1 MDKSYRIHTNISSD
15 TFLNVNMQQDFDFL
29 EVLSLKLK
37 QKDAY
42 RIHSSNY
49 GVIIGRVLANDAFG
63 IPNAKISVFIE
74 RDDSDTSD
82 METLYPYKE
91 VTTKDKDGRR
101 YNILPDYSDDECYR
115 VVGTFP
121 NKRLMLDDDIQLE
134 VYDKYWKYTTVT
146 NNAGDYM
153 LFGVPTGSVT
163 VHIEMD
169 LSDIGVLSQKPRDF
183 EYKGYN
189 LTLFDSPSQFKHST
203 NLDDLAQIFSQ
214 NKSIFVYPFWGDA
227 DNGVACITRS
237 DVQIQYKFEPTCV
250 FMGSIVTDNDGN
262 SIGHHCAP
270 DIDSGINYQLVGG
283 SGTIEM
289 IRKTTD
295 ELIEE
300 YQIQGNQLINDDGVW
315 CYQIPMNL
323 DYIGTDEYGNIVPT
337 DNPNK
342 GIPTRTQVRFRIS
355 KNETNDE
362 GFSRHTAKYLVPM
375 NPRFS
380 EAEENVVDLDRN
392 NGGLHH
398 RISGEIPVIPERGSD
413 IEKMYTFGS
422 ATPISCFRDLYW
434 NNVYSVKNYIPKVQ
448 VAHRAHSKNYGALK
462 GSNLAEDQNQI
473 PFNKLRIDIPFLYM
487 VVCILYTIMIW
498 VVTVINLIISF
509 LHYLVYEFCFK
520 VWKFKICPFG
530 VLKWLLGDLSC
541 ITMSAGS
548 DEGNVAYYPGCS
560 DAAMDDSD
568 CPEDMQEE
576 GCEKRNDND
585 ELLDKIQRNLAQEFK
600 IIKLDLY
607 QDWINGCLY
616 MPLWH
621 WRKRKKKT
629 FLFFT
634 LSRAKNDY
642 CSDKSLYSRLKT
654 YVTCNIKYISRSL
667 EVRNNRDSMPDSE
680 DRWHKNRKA
689 QVRYKRGLI
698 KPVENKDGLTAYY
711 YVAVQATS
719 DNDNDELEMA
729 RRPAY
734 FKAIRLYAT
743 DIILLGNLDPKN
755 IYGIPQFFK
764 CLPSTTANVPPIA
777 TIEEIPDPNAKEEIQ
792 DDIKG
797 AEDSGDTVTTGMD
810 WNHNGASQFPAYKT
824 GLFMDLACTYA
835 GTRPKSCINVER
847 VSELGVNLDTR
858 HKMAYH
864 EGGTDTQ
871 YGEIDTDGF
880 ISKYELDDMENR
892 AMFATLNHIGFV
904 PQEYQDSIIGPG
916 AYTSQV
922 HDKNTNYLIPKFK
935 YIYPVDFDG
944 RLQLPMDLYNTN
956 RSQFEQA
963 LFDERDEAYL
973 TFRLGAEMS
982 DDYTKNSELRIR
994 HFYHVYSK
1002 TLRDMPLYNNS
1013 YYFFFGIKKGSTAI
1027 DKFNELFYAPCYQN
1041 TKMPFT
1047 LDITVQGRPY
1057 CPDVYSNEGGCERP
1071 FKDDRCK
1078 NDDAKTYPYGNN
1090 RNNAYGYIRV
1100 KSDDIRSP
1108 YSYTLYDS
1116 YDDVVISESGM
1127 TLEEFVI
1134 GGDVDES
1141 GNTLLNCDGIVRY
1154 QTKPCEKLTKKDK
1167 QGNEVDVYLVN
1178 QEYILEVI
1186 DSDGRKISEKVK
1198 LEIPKITG
1206 EYNATKLGAKFYNS
1220 ATTRIDYICHDDNAF
1235 YGKIEMKGFT
1245 VDGYYCMITNVEYL
1259 GYGNDIEYED
1269 KDGNKYTVTD
1279 DTKGRYIFCITGESK
1294 DISDKVIAYLEL
1306 SVFKSNK
1313 ENLVRNCLC
1322 DDNTSSEQ
1330 IGYPG
1335 VDDDDNP
1342 INIIRALQDTP
1353 DTPVNMKIAAANKN
1367 QYFLGFEERTD
1378 ETTGEVIGTSV
1389 WFFMYQPNRYAMKIT
1404 QGCPD
1409 CMHPII
1415 ENSTDEIIDV
1425 LNGEPFIT
1433 RLNTMPTKFMIGT
1446 VNDNDNADIARSSY
1460 FYDNYA
1466 ARSANE
1472 NPNSK
1477 DAHQSYHLKGWYG
1490 THEESSYMF
1499 SRREE
1504 NKTYVSN
1511 QSVWEDM
1518 LKSAKDDVSSPKMKR
1533 FILKFKFD
1541 KMFKLSEGAYFTEDA
1556 SKRFVFQATGGINP
1570 ILYRSLA
1577 PLYEDYEKLKN
1588 NYVLKDGF
1596 TTTCAEYRP
1605 NIIGQNY
1612 SRPLEYDNGYVP
1624 GFEPSGPR
1632 FNHTI
1637 YNNSSL
1643 IGNYFA
1649 AFTRDG
1655 SYISKI
1661 KIDGKNINIERS
1673 PSFASISPING
1684 NVLKTKGKD
1693 FMSSIGTFTLAY
1705 DKGTQTLQNDYTRTT
1720 LPYLRALY
1728 VDRRFDFDFTILA
1741 PAVGNN
1747 FSLYKTSEKERN
1759 RTWKGGRLSGWTYNG
1774 IEMSYD
1780 NDYNIISAHTH
1791 SVPSISYNNT
1801 GEEPGIEDLEYTA
1814 ATFNKRLEYT
1824 YKYDCADICMTCGWQ
1839 QKDMGDTCPKCGG
1852 NNINYFH
1859 GEIGTLEVERKTH
1872 SGFERWAISK
1882 HEKDNT
1888 NFCAGNI
1895 PQVVLPGNDTT
1906 YSLDDAIT
1914 YYHKAYGDEKFD
1926 WDYIDTVACDGSA
1939 KKAPRWG
1946 KWNTVT
1952 NGFGSSFGFNTSID
1966 DDEDDEATE
1975 MTPLFKE
1982 YYSSSIAGF
1991 DIRHLYWSLFNYY
2004 RLKQYTERG
2013 SSNQQDQKF
2022 GKKAIDNE
2030 VNPFYVYHYP
2040 CLDNF
2045 VKDKKTYNGD
2055 FNREDAV
2062 NGEPIYGKKAYPT
2075 KRYIDVGDLPV
2086 VSYYDYET
2094 YNCSYGMQAEIGD
2107 DGTIRCETDGGEK
2120 CEISL
2125 NWLPPITIITPNGA
2139 SSNYANVT
2147 YRPYS
2152 NPCGNDPFVNCVK
2165 FTAGT
2170 ASMMFK
2176 YNTFTC
2182 DGFEVYTKSP
2192 KIVQVLPYLTCHN
2205 ENIDGIGFYK
2215 TSNPSPSFGTPEFN
2229 NQYGDNWTLDNA
2241 IKHITLVNGT
2251 FESKTSFH
2259 WDTMTLDVNI
2269 ITPENV
2275 GLAGGYKTKYGL
2287 DVNLVQT
2294 VMFEKEGE
2302 PLKSDDD
2309 DFTNIIFNKNVVTL
2323 KGQETGDDVKVFTI
2337 LVDREY
2343 RYEDDDHLVK
2353 HLRTIETSDLFDC
2366 RDIFMKI
2373 YVTGTTGYVDGN
2385 GVGDKETDGTY
2396 VQKRKGAANPIT
2408 GVTDVNSST
2417 GQTHDGVD
2425 TGDTIN
2431 VVTDVNAE
2439 TGQTGEDTTEIFI
2452 QTLTFDM
2459 YFDLRE
2465 CVPIDKRQNETFT
2478 NFDMMSYVFRFYN
2491 IFEEQYDVTPS
2502 EIRLLKNGT
2511 EAVIVRFVLKWPT
2524 NMGIIADKIWTGEGM
2539 ATPIPMELYVKTT
2552 SNFVYKLTGFKIKM
2566 CCDNGGQ
2573 EPGGCGDVNDIKENM
2588 DEALPG
2594 KPNRYYTHCIITD
2607 SCGCGVEPPSPGP
2620 SGIC

>member
-63 IPNAKISVFIE
+63 VPNAKISVFIE

-169 LSDIGVLSQKPRDF
+169 LSDIGILSQKPRDF

-262 SIGHHCAP
+262 AIGHHCAP
-270 DIDSGINYQLVGG
+270 DIDSGINSQLVGG

-295 ELIEE
+295 GLVEE
-300 YQIQGNQLINDDGVW
+300 YQIQGNQLIDENGVW

-355 KNETNDE
+355 KNESSDE

-380 EAEENVVDLDRN
+380 EEKYNIVDLDSG

-398 RISGEIPVIPERGSD
+398 KISGEIPVIPEKGSD

-462 GSNLAEDQNQI
+462 GSNLADDQNQI

-487 VVCILYTIMIW
+487 VVCILYTIMVW

-520 VWKFKICPFG
+520 VWKFKVCPFG

-576 GCEKRNDND
+576 GCDKRNNND
-585 ELLDKIQRNLAQEFK
+585 ELMDKIQRNLAQEFK

-607 QDWINGCLY
+607 QDWVNGCLY

-621 WRKRKKKT
+621 WLKRKKKT

-634 LSRAKNDY
+634 LSGAKNDY
-642 CSDKSLYSRLKT
+642 CSDSKLYSRLKT
-654 YVTCNIKYISRSL
+654 YVTCNIKYITRSL

-711 YVAVQATS
+711 YAAVQATS

-734 FKAIRLYAT
+734 FKAVRLYAT

-777 TIEEIPDPNAKEEIQ
+777 TIEEIPDPNAKDEIQ

-797 AEDSGDTVTTGMD
+797 VEDSGDTITTGMD
-810 WNHNGASQFPAYKT
+810 WNHDGASQFPAYKT

-858 HKMAYH
+858 HKIAYH

-871 YGEIDTDGF
+871 YGDIDTDGF

-904 PQEYQDSIIGPG
+904 PQEYQDSIIGAG

-982 DDYTKNSELRIR
+982 DDYEQNSELRIR

-1047 LDITVQGRPY
+1047 LDITVQGRSY

-1071 FKDDRCK
+1071 FENDRCK
-1078 NDDAKTYPYGNN
+1078 NSDAKTYPYGNN

-1100 KSDDIRSP
+1100 KSDDIRTP
-1108 YSYTLYDS
+1108 YTYTLYDS
-1116 YDDVVISESGM
+1116 YNDVVISESGM

-1134 GGDVDES
+1134 GGDIDENR
-1141 GNTLLNCDGIVRY
+1141 NTVLNCDGVVRY
-1154 QTKPCEKLTKKDK
+1154 QNRPCEKLTKKDE
-1167 QGNEVDVYLVN
+1167 QGNIVDVYLEN
-1178 QEYILEVI
+1178 QEYILEVT
-1186 DSDGRKISEKVK
+1186 DSDGRRISEKVK
-1198 LEIPKITG
+1198 LEVPKIVG
-1206 EYNATKLGAKFYNS
+1206 EYTATKLGAKFYNS

-1245 VDGYYCMITNVEYL
+1245 VDGYSCMITNVKYL
-1259 GYGNDIEYED
+1259 GYSNDIEYED
-1269 KDGNKYTVTD
+1269 ENGGKYTVTD
-1279 DTKGRYIFCITGESK
+1279 DTKGRYVFCVTGNSK

-1322 DDNTSSEQ
+1322 DDNTSTD
-1330 IGYPG
+1330 G
-1335 VDDDDNP
+1335 VDDNDNP
-1342 INIIRALQDTP
+1342 INIIRALQEAEA
-1353 DTPVNMKIAAANKN
+1353 PVNMKIVGANKN
-1367 QYFLGFEERTD
+1367 QYFLGFEERMN
-1378 ETTGEVIGTSV
+1378 ETAGEVSGTSV
-1389 WFFMYQPNRYAMKIT
+1389 WFFMYQPNRYSMKIT

-1409 CMHPII
+1409 CTKPII

-1433 RLNTMPTKFMIGT
+1433 RLNTMPTKFMVGT
-1446 VNDNDNADIARSSY
+1446 VNDNDNADIASTSY
-1460 FYDNYA
+1460 FYNRTVATD
-1466 ARSANE
+1466 
-1472 NPNSK
+1472 PK
-1477 DAHQSYHLKGWYG
+1477 DYHLKGWCG

-1518 LKSAKDDVSSPKMKR
+1518 FKSAKDDVSSPKMKR
-1533 FILKFKFD
+1533 YILKFKFD
-1541 KMFKLSEGAYFTEDA
+1541 KMFKLSEGAYFTEDS

-1570 ILYRSLA
+1570 ILYRSVA
-1577 PLYEDYEKLKN
+1577 PMYEDYEKLRN

-1612 SRPLEYDNGYVP
+1612 SRPLEHDNGYAPGFVP
-1624 GFEPSGPR
+1624 GGPR
-1632 FNHTI
+1632 FNHSI
-1637 YNNSSL
+1637 YNSSEL
-1643 IGNYFA
+1643 LGNYFA

-1655 SYISKI
+1655 SYISKT
-1661 KIDGKNINIERS
+1661 KIDGRNINIERS
-1673 PSFASISPING
+1673 PSFASISPMG
-1684 NVLKTKGKD
+1684 GLKVKGKD
-1693 FMSSIGTFTLAY
+1693 VIGSIGNFNLAY
-1705 DKGTQTLQNDYTRTT
+1705 NKGTQTLPDDYPRTT
-1720 LPYLRALY
+1720 LPYLRGLY
-1728 VDRRFDFDFTILA
+1728 IDRRFDFDFTILA

-1747 FSLYKTSEKERN
+1747 FSLYTDPKRN

-1801 GEEPGIEDLEYTA
+1801 GEDPGIEDLEYTA

-1839 QKDMGDTCPKCGG
+1839 QKNIPLNSEGEYTCPKCGG
-1852 NNINYFH
+1852 HNINFYH
-1859 GEIGTLEVERKTH
+1859 GEIGTMAVERRTN

-1882 HEKDNT
+1882 HDKDNT
-1888 NFCAGNI
+1888 NFNAGNI
-1895 PQVVLPGNDTT
+1895 PQIVLPGNDTT

-1914 YYHKAYGDEKFD
+1914 YYHKAYGDEKYD
-1926 WDYIDTVACDGSA
+1926 WVYEGSG
-1939 KKAPRWG
+1939 APKWG

-1952 NGFGSSFGFNTSID
+1952 KGDSSFGFNKDID
-1966 DDEDDEATE
+1966 GDEDKEETE
-1975 MTPLFKE
+1975 MKPLFKE

-1991 DIRHLYWSLFNYY
+1991 DIRHLYWSLFNYD
-2004 RLKQYTERG
+2004 RLNRYTTG
-2013 SSNQQDQKF
+2013 GANQQDSGF
-2022 GKKAIDNE
+2022 GTAAIDNE

-2040 CLDNF
+2040 GLPSF
-2045 VKDKKTYNGD
+2045 VSNASTYNGD

-2075 KRYIDVGDLPV
+2075 KRYIDVGNLPS

-2094 YNCSYGMQAEIGD
+2094 YNCSYGMQAEIND

-2125 NWLPPITIITPNGA
+2125 NWLPPITLIAPNGA
-2139 SSNYANVT
+2139 SSEYANVT

-2152 NPCGNDPFVNCVK
+2152 SPCGNQPFVNCVK

-2170 ASMMFK
+2170 ASMTFK

-2192 KIVQVLPYLTCHN
+2192 KLVQVLPYLSCHG

-2215 TSNPSPSFGTPEFN
+2215 TSNPSPSFGTPEFG
-2229 NQYGDNWTLDNA
+2229 QKYGDGWRLDDA

-2251 FESKTSFH
+2251 FERKTSFH

-2275 GLAGGYKTKYGL
+2275 GLTRDYRTKYGL
-2287 DVNLVQT
+2287 DVDMVQT
-2294 VMFEKEGE
+2294 VMFEKEDE

-2323 KGQETGDDVKVFTI
+2323 KGQETGDDVKVFTV

-2373 YVTGTTGYVDGN
+2373 LVEPPTTGYETDKVDSLG
-2385 GVGDKETDGTY
+2385 KYTDGTY

-2417 GQTHDGVD
+2417 GQTHDGVN
-2425 TGDTIN
+2425 TGDTID

-2491 IFEEQYDVTPS
+2491 IYNEQYDVTPS
-2502 EIRLLKNGT
+2502 EIRLLKKVSG
-2511 EAVIVRFVLKWPT
+2511 EKVIAAIVRFVLKWPA

-2539 ATPIPMELYVKTT
+2539 GHEIPTELYVKTP
-2552 SNFVYKLTGFKIKM
+2552 SNFVYKLTGFKIKV
-2566 CCDNGGQ
+2566 CCNNGGQ
-2573 EPGGCGDVNDIKENM
+2573 EPGRCDDINKM
-2588 DEALPG
+2588 KKDMKEALPDD
-2594 KPNRYYTHCIITD
+2594 PHRYYTHCIITP